1 MPSEGGDTWRDKP
14 SSGDGKPSEEDMPAG
29 NENLSEEGTPAG
41 NGNLSGEGTLT
52 GNGNLSVGGSV
63 PVKGELAFSGG
74 SEEGETGES
83 TKELVMSVYAEN
95 AGAPVEVH
103 ISAAGPQPIHNRV
116 IAAAAGF
123 TGLSVLGGGAVWF
136 FRARNK

>member
-1 MPSEGGDTWRDKP
+1 MS
-14 SSGDGKPSEEDMPAG
+14 AG
-29 NENLSEEGTPAG
+29 NENLSEEGMSAG
-41 NGNLSGEGTLT
+41 NGNLSGDGMLT
-52 GNGNLSVGGSV
+52 GNGNLSVGSSV

-83 TKELVMSVYAEN
+83 TKELVLPVYAEN

-103 ISAAGPQPIHNRV
+103 IFAAGPQPFHNRV

-123 TGLSVLGGGAVWF
+123 AGLSVLGGGAVWF

>member
-1 MPSEGGDTWRDKP
+1 
-14 SSGDGKPSEEDMPAG
+14 MPAG
-29 NENLSEEGTPAG
+29 NENLSEEGAPAG
-41 NGNLSGEGTLT
+41 NGNLS
-52 GNGNLSVGGSV
+52 VGSSV

-83 TKELVMSVYAEN
+83 KKELVMSVYAEN

-123 TGLSVLGGGAVWF
+123 AGLSVLGGGAVWF
-136 FRARNK
+136 FRIRNK